1 MLHKLIPFL
10 LMLSGCQVHTGL
22 AVHDTSFDS
31 FMKERENPLGVIRAS
46 EDIGNTQLFYEH
58 VSGLT
63 DSTDGYGLNMLGI
76 LVRIK

>member
-22 AVHDTSFDS
+22 AVQ
-31 FMKERENPLGVIRAS
+31 ERENPLGVIRAS